1 MNINATSNAALLA
14 SMNEP
19 IQSLHYELYP
29 DEFMPFDEAAVRS
42 YFETCVANPG
52 FVHFLAIDADT
63 TMGFAQLEVQ
73 ERKANAFKKPS
84 RKIHV
89 HQLVVLPQH
98 RRKGIAKTLMTKVH
112 EYAAEQGVTQI
123 DLTVWDR
130 NIEAIDFYK
139 SLGYKPDLIRLHR

>member
-1 MNINATSNAALLA
+1 MNIITTTDAALLA
-14 SMNEP
+14 KLNEP
-19 IQSLHYELYP
+19 IQSLHCQLYP

-42 YFETCVANPG
+42 YFESHIANYA
-52 FVHFLAIDADT
+52 FVHFLATDADIV
-63 TMGFAQLEVQ
+63 MGFAQLEIQ

-98 RRKGIAKTLMTKVH
+98 RRKGIATALMNKVH
-112 EYAAEQGVTQI
+112 EYGAEQGITQI

-130 NIEAIDFYK
+130 NTEAIEFYK
-139 SLGYKPDLIRLHR
+139 SLGYKPDLIRLYR